1 MRTKQ
6 ELYQA
11 ALRTVALRRQT
22 ARANAEDARLEAE
35 AAIPALRHAEDEV
48 RVRGLRCALAGASGK
63 DRTEAAAALADARQ
77 KLTALLAQS
86 GQRPPCGCAGAKIHL
101 QAVPGYRQRA
111 GPHLHLRSQADAGSA
126 AGGDRGAVQP
136 VHFQF

>member
-48 RVRGLRCALAGASGK
+48 RVRGSALRTGRCL
-63 DRTEAAAALADARQ
+63 RQ
-77 KLTALLAQS
+77 
-86 GQRPPCGCAGAKIHL
+86 
-101 QAVPGYRQRA
+101 
-111 GPHLHLRSQADAGSA
+111 GPHRGRCRTGRCPAEADRPAGTKRTA
-126 AGGDRGAVQP
+126 R
-136 VHFQF
+136 

>member
-48 RVRGLRCALAGASGK
+48 RVRGIRCALAGCRKRPHRSRR
-63 DRTEAAAALADARQ
+63 RTE
-77 KLTALLAQS
+77 QS
-86 GQRPPCGCAGAKIHL
+86 PAGAHRPAGRQRPPCGCAGAQIHL
-101 QAVPGYRQRA
+101 
-111 GPHLHLRSQADAGSA
+111 
-126 AGGDRGAVQP
+126 
-136 VHFQF
+136 

>member
-48 RVRGLRCALAGASGK
+48 RVRGIRCALAGAAGK
-63 DRTEAAAALADARQ
+63 SRRAAL
-77 KLTALLAQS
+77 
-86 GQRPPCGCAGAKIHL
+86 
-101 QAVPGYRQRA
+101 
-111 GPHLHLRSQADAGSA
+111 RSRSSV
-126 AGGDRGAVQP
+126 RSWR
-136 VHFQF
+136 